1 MVFDQRVPRGSG
13 MWEAS
18 QCAESVGAHGFSP
31 ETSPETATRATL
43 APYLVSGACHHYL
56 VMLSSDGAPVSAA
69 KTDGDMLRLD
79 WLQLSGFKSFADK
92 TLIRFDQGINA
103 IIGPNGCGKSN
114 LADALGWVLGAGT
127 ALSLRSEKMDDVIF
141 AGTRK
146 RRPSGVVEAT
156 LGFSRSDGGPIS
168 LKETEFSGDSLEIS
182 RKLYRSG
189 ESIYSVNQRR
199 CRLKDIRAILEEAG
213 LGFASYALIAQGQI
227 GWFLRAKPVERRTII
242 EEAAR
247 ITGYKS
253 RRRSAEL
260 KLELTQQNLLRV
272 NDIISEIE
280 RTLRSLKR
288 QAAKARR
295 YQRVKERFRFI
306 QQQKLSLE
314 SHQLQEQLQVLGH
327 GLEQLQTTD
336 QDLTRELAQREEA
349 HRKTLET
356 REKLESQLSEL
367 RLSQSELRLEI
378 DRTENSIQYHEEQ
391 IEATHKALRV
401 GASEQQIITQAL
413 EKIQQELTGFQSE
426 RIALEEEEQRVVSAI
441 QNQRELV
448 ARHEQEIEEAE
459 TRVEEYQN
467 RLVQLSA
474 EIASLN
480 NLKGQLEQ
488 RLTGA
493 HDTRDRLEKERAQHS
508 LEWKESEGSLTKARQ
523 LLQDKQARMGQ
534 LKEKL
539 REQGEKK
546 RELESQAEEIRE
558 ELTEVQN
565 QLIAQQERLHSLEEI
580 ELSHAQYSEGVQK
593 LLTHLNSS
601 QTVKTSG
608 TLADCIETQPE
619 YERLVEDF
627 LGEELEYI
635 LVDSLQEAATGISE
649 LKTLK
654 SGRCTF
660 LTLSS
665 SNGFD
670 HQNGHYT
677 NGKFSE
683 AGIHGKLS
691 DLLQMK
697 AEVKEAF
704 HRALP
709 HRAEA
714 IVVSDLDRAFQ
725 LAHHYPENTLITLEG
740 ESLTPRGLLSA
751 STAQPKKLGLLAL
764 KRQKRELESRIIQ
777 VQKQFSILQE
787 RDARQQA
794 ELQEASRF
802 FLDNEDTLLSLEKEI
817 IGLSHRVEQWEK
829 EEAQQKRALQ
839 VIQEELEELELEHQQ
854 QTKKIK
860 EVDETLDQK
869 KGAQTS
875 DEKMLSETQ
884 KTLQQLRVEFERLR
898 EQLHLVSSDHKVLG
912 ERRSALERTVE
923 RIEEQQTGLETQ
935 EQATQTSQSQNYERL
950 EKMTRDLETL
960 KADLVE
966 YTQAA
971 EQMDSALELQEQ
983 AYAEWKEDFPQTE
996 KALGELRTRKS
1007 ELQEKRS
1014 QIDVEKARAETQLQ
1028 NISELCEEQLQMPL
1042 DEAVAGVD
1050 LTEIAS
1056 EEDVHQEYSDLK
1068 EQLDTFGP
1076 LNMAALEEY
1085 QESEERHQFLT
1096 TQRSDIEGSIADT
1109 TRAIQEINRRSRKQF
1124 QEAFEAINTHF
1135 NKIFQ
1140 KLFGGGECGMRLL
1153 DEEDLLESGIDIYA
1167 QPPGKKPQNV
1177 MLLSG
1182 GEEALTVFSLLMAIF
1197 NYRPSR
1203 FCVLDEVDAPLDD
1216 SNVAR
1221 FTNLIQE
1228 MSSQT
1233 QFIII
1238 THNKHTMKTSDA
1250 LYGVTMEEAGVSQLV
1265 SVKL

>member
-1 MVFDQRVPRGSG
+1 MAG
-13 MWEAS
+13 E
-18 QCAESVGAHGFSP
+18 
-31 ETSPETATRATL
+31 L
-43 APYLVSGACHHYL
+43 
-56 VMLSSDGAPVSAA
+56 
-69 KTDGDMLRLD
+69 LRLD

-92 TLIRFDQGINA
+92 TLIRFDQGING

-127 ALSLRSEKMDDVIF
+127 ALSLRGEKMDDVIF

-156 LGFSRSDGGPIS
+156 LSFSRSDGGTIS
-168 LKETEFSGDSLEIS
+168 LKETEFSGESLEIS

-199 CRLKDIRAILEEAG
+199 CRLKDIRAILEESG
-213 LGFASYALIAQGQI
+213 LGFASYALIAQGKI

-260 KLELTQQNLLRV
+260 KLDLTQQNLLRV

-280 RTLRSLKR
+280 RRLRSLKR

-295 YQRVKERFRFI
+295 YQRVKDRFRFI
-306 QQQKLSLE
+306 QRQKLALE
-314 SHQLQEQLQVLGH
+314 SRQLKEQLQVLGDEL
-327 GLEQLQTTD
+327 GQLKTAE
-336 QDLTRELAQREEA
+336 QDLTRELAQREED
-349 HRKTLET
+349 HGKTLEK
-356 REKLESQLSEL
+356 REKLESKLSEL
-367 RLSQSELRLEI
+367 RQSQAEIRLEI
-378 DRTENSIQYHEEQ
+378 DRTENSIQYHQEQ
-391 IEATHKALRV
+391 IETTHKALRV
-401 GASEQQIITQAL
+401 SASEQQMITQSL
-413 EKIQQELTGFQSE
+413 EKIEQEFTTFQSE
-426 RIALEEEEQRVVSAI
+426 GASLEQEEQQAVAAI
-441 QNQRELV
+441 QNQTELV
-448 ARHEQEIEEAE
+448 DRHEQEINESE
-459 TRVEEYQN
+459 TRAEEFQN

-474 EIASLN
+474 ETASLN

-488 RLTGA
+488 QLKVA
-493 HDTRDRLEKERAQHS
+493 HATRDRLEKERAQYS
-508 LEWKESEGSLTKARQ
+508 FEWEESEGSLKTSRQ
-523 LLQDKQARMGQ
+523 SLQDKQSRMGELKAQ
-534 LKEKL
+534 LDEQEKH
-539 REQGEKK
+539 K
-546 RELESQAEEIRE
+546 RELESQAEETRE
-558 ELTEVQN
+558 ELAEVQK
-565 QLIAQQERLHSLEEI
+565 QLIGQQERLHSLEEI

-601 QTVKTSG
+601 QTVKTGG
-608 TLADCIETQPE
+608 TLADCIETNPE
-619 YERLVEDF
+619 YERLVEEF
-627 LGEELEYI
+627 LDQELEYI
-635 LVDSLQEAATGISE
+635 LVDSLKEAATGISE
-649 LKTLK
+649 LKTLEG
-654 SGRCTF
+654 GRCTF

-670 HQNGHYT
+670 HQNGHHQ

-683 AGIHGKLS
+683 AGIHGRLS

-704 HRALP
+704 DRALP

-751 STAQPKKLGLLAL
+751 STAQDKKLGLLTL

-777 VQKQFSILQE
+777 VQKRLSTLQE
-787 RDARQQA
+787 QDTQQQA
-794 ELQEASRF
+794 GLKEVSQR
-802 FLDNEDTLLSLEKEI
+802 FLDNEEDLLSMEKDI

-839 VIQEELEELELEHQQ
+839 VVQEDLKELELEQKQQ
-854 QTKKIK
+854 AAKIK
-860 EVDETLDQK
+860 EVDETLNQN

-884 KTLQQLRVEFERLR
+884 KNLQQLRVEFGRLR

-912 ERRSALERTVE
+912 ERRSALQRTLQ
-923 RIEEQQTGLETQ
+923 RIEEQRTGLLNQ
-935 EQATQTSQSQNYERL
+935 EKATRASQSQNDERV
-950 EKMTRDLETL
+950 ETMTRDLETL

-966 YTQAA
+966 YGQKA
-971 EQMDSALELQEQ
+971 EELGSTLEDQEQ
-983 AYAEWKEDFPQTE
+983 AYAEWKEHFPQTE
-996 KALGELRTRKS
+996 KKLGELRDQKS
-1007 ELQEKRS
+1007 QLQEKRS
-1014 QIDVEKARAETQLQ
+1014 QIDVESARAETQFQ
-1028 NISELCEEQLQMPL
+1028 NISELCQEQLQMSL
-1042 DEAVAGVD
+1042 EEAVSEVD
-1050 LTEIAS
+1050 LAEITS
-1056 EEDVHQEYSDLK
+1056 EDEVLREYGELK
-1068 EQLDTFGP
+1068 EQLDRFGP

-1085 QESEERHQFLT
+1085 QESEERYQFLT

-1124 QEAFEAINTHF
+1124 QEAFEAINGHF
-1135 NKIFQ
+1135 NTIFQ
-1140 KLFGGGECGMRLL
+1140 RLFGGGECGMRLL

-1167 QPPGKKPQNV
+1167 QPPGKKLQNV

-1216 SNVAR
+1216 ANVAR
-1221 FTNLIQE
+1221 FVSLIQE
-1228 MSSQT
+1228 MSSAT
-1233 QFIII
+1233 QFIVI

-1250 LYGVTMEEAGVSQLV
+1250 VYGVTMEEAGVSQLV